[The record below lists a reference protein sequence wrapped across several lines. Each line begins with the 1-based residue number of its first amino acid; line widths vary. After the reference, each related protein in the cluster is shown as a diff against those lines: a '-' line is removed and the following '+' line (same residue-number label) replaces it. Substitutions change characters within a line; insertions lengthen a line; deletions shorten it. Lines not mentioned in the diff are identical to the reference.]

1 MSFKGAVR
9 VTLGKAGLTPAFIQ
23 QLNALVEHHKHVR
36 ISLLPASGR
45 NRENIMHMSSS
56 LIQQL
61 AFPCD
66 CTIIGFTIVLRRRM
80 KK

>member
-36 ISLLPASGR
+36 IAALPSSGR
-45 NRENIMHMSSS
+45 NRTSIKDMSEKMRA
-56 LIQQL
+56 QL

-66 CTIIGFTIVLRRRM
+66 VTIIGFTIVLRRRM